1 MNSCMVYGFLAG
13 TVGGALGLGG
23 AIVLVPVWLNK
34 GIDKNIAV
42 SSSPPLIFFSATVSF
57 CLGLLA
63 NKYKSFIDVAFYF
76 ILSFGSSYVIKC
88 NYFLKV
94 EIITWISEKL
104 QLKSM
109 IFILLIITMISSLAT
124 LIPFQFYN
132 FLADPKGFMAFGRF
146 CWGKMYLFILAN
158 VENLIFYIYNCYL
171 FDI

>member
-57 CLGLLA
+57 CLGILA

-88 NYFLKV
+88 
-94 EIITWISEKL
+94 KL
-104 QLKSM
+104 FSYSRNHNLDKWKAS
-109 IFILLIITMISSLAT
+109 IKINDFHFAHYNDDFVSSYVDTFPVL
-124 LIPFQFYN
+124 QF
-132 FLADPKGFMAFGRF
+132 FGRSKRVY
-146 CWGKMYLFILAN
+146 GLRKVLLRQG
-158 VENLIFYIYNCYL
+158 
-171 FDI
+171 